1 VNQFLDTS
9 IVLGAA
15 FAAGCI
21 DAIAGGGGLIQ
32 VPTLFGVYPT
42 AEPTSLLGTNKFAS
56 VFGTGN
62 AVWRYSRRIAI
73 DWRALG
79 WLMLLVL
86 VSAAAGALLAKHI
99 PPERYRLLV
108 PVMLVIVLFIVLHNR
123 HLGSEHQPRES
134 THHYKWMAITLIVLI
149 GFYDGFFGPGTG
161 SFFMFVFVRVYG
173 YDFLNAA
180 ANARVLNVM
189 TNIAAILMFAGTTHI
204 MWLLGGAM
212 AFSNV
217 AGSMLGARLALQGGN
232 ALIRKVFLAIVIALI
247 ARTLWIALV

>member
-1 VNQFLDTS
+1 MTQVFDTS

-32 VPTLFGVYPT
+32 VPALFGVYPSV
-42 AEPTSLLGTNKFAS
+42 EPTSLLGTNKFAS
-56 VFGTGN
+56 VFGTSN
-62 AVWRYSRRIAI
+62 AAWRYSRRIPI
-73 DWRALG
+73 HWHALG

-86 VSAAAGALLAKHI
+86 LTSAAGALLAKFI
-99 PPERYRLLV
+99 PAERYRLLV
-108 PVMLVIVLFIVLHNR
+108 PLMLLLVLAIILRNR
-123 HLGSEHQPRES
+123 HLGSVHQPREFAR
-134 THHYKWMAITLIVLI
+134 HHRWIATTLIALI

-189 TNIAAILMFAGTTHI
+189 TNIAAIIMFAGTTHI

-212 AFSNV
+212 AVRNV
-217 AGSMLGARLALQGGN
+217 AGSMVGAKLALSGGN
-232 ALIRKVFLAIVIALI
+232 ALIRKVFLTIVIALI
-247 ARTLWIALV
+247 GRTLWIALA